1 MLCFGLFNLCDL
13 QAVFRLERSMYT
25 SPIRWSCELGT
36 ADPSAC
42 DNAHRL
48 QTIRARDNLR
58 LQRSPRYPIPAARLS
73 CFQRGRRSGRNGGHS
88 GRREHGGID
97 GEQAPCSLFPQRIKA
112 VSRWTRAKS
121 GGLQRVP
128 LIPVVVRLARDP
140 AGANGRQAND

>member
-1 MLCFGLFNLCDL
+1 MLSFRLFNLCDL

-25 SPIRWSCELGT
+25 SPLRWSSELGT

-73 CFQRGRRSGRNGGHS
+73 RFQRERRSGRNGGHS

-97 GEQAPCSLFPQRIKA
+97 GRRPLVRCSL
-112 VSRWTRAKS
+112 S
-121 GGLQRVP
+121 GLKLFRGGPEREAAGYKGFRS
-128 LIPVVVRLARDP
+128 IPVVVRLARDH
-140 AGANGRQAND
+140 AGANGRQANE

>member
-13 QAVFRLERSMYT
+13 QAVFRLERSMYN
-25 SPIRWSCELGT
+25 SPILWSCELGT

-42 DNAHRL
+42 DNADRL

-73 CFQRGRRSGRNGGHS
+73 CFQRGRRSGRNDGHS

-97 GEQAPCSLFPQRIKA
+97 GSRPLVRCSLSGLKLFRGGAERKA
-112 VSRWTRAKS
+112 AGYKGFRS
-121 GGLQRVP
+121 
-128 LIPVVVRLARDP
+128 IPVVVRLARDP
-140 AGANGRQAND
+140 AGANGR